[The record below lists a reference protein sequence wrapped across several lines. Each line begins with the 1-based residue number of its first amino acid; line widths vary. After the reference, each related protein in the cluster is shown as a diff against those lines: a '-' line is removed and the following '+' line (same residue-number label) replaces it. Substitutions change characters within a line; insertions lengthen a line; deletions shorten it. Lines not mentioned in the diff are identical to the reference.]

1 MTPELLDLLR
11 CPYCGGRLDLVTT
24 AFSQKQDDTI
34 VNGVLGCEC
43 CTFPVVDAIPVLHL
57 QANAVIA
64 RQQIEAGDPAAA
76 LRAMAGV
83 ESAEQAA
90 SFEAAAASSTST
102 YRDIVDTLGVGLE
115 GGYFMYRFSDP
126 TFIVAEAVVRS
137 VARPALHGGGRAL
150 DVCGGSGHLTRSLL
164 PLSSRPPVLAD
175 LFFTKLWLARRFTA
189 PGCLPVC
196 CDGNSPLPLAR
207 GVFDCAMCCDAVMFL
222 WHKRQFV
229 SELFRAVDG
238 SPRATVLLG
247 HAHSQLVWSPS
258 HGDTLT
264 PAGYRNLFETAT
276 PRVYGESQLFADVVR
291 GTALDLT
298 RNQKDA
304 ELEHDAAL
312 TLVASKAEGVFAQ
325 HPLDISPAT
334 GGEWRINPLY
344 SVSNEEGQLH
354 GRLHFPS
361 EDYEYEYSALRE
373 YLPDEVFIDPRAL
386 AALQS
391 GATAPTLEPLIRRHV
406 IVELPRQYY

>member
-11 CPYCGGRLDLVTT
+11 CPYCGGRLELVS
-24 AFSQKQDDTI
+24 ALFSEKSGDRI

-43 CTFPVVDAIPVLHL
+43 CTFPVVDGIPVMHL
-57 QANAVIA
+57 QPPAVAA
-64 RQQIEAGDPAAA
+64 RQQIEAANPAGA

-83 ESAEQAA
+83 ESSEQAER
-90 SFEAAAASSTST
+90 FEAAAASPAST

-126 TFIVAEAVVRS
+126 TFIVADAVVRA
-137 VARPALHGGGRAL
+137 VAGTALAGGGRAL

-164 PLSSRPPVLAD
+164 PFSSRPPLLAD
-175 LFFTKLWLARRFTA
+175 LFFTKLWLGRRFTA

-196 CDGNSPLPLAR
+196 CDGNGPLPLAR
-207 GVFDCAMCCDAVMFL
+207 GAFDLAMCCDAVMFL

-229 SELFRAVDG
+229 SELFRAVHE

-264 PAGYRNLFETAT
+264 PAGYRNLFETAS
-276 PRVYGESQLFADVVR
+276 PRVYGESRLFGDVVH
-291 GTALDLT
+291 GAALDLS
-298 RNQKDA
+298 RQQSDA
-304 ELEHDAAL
+304 SLENEAAL
-312 TLVASKAEGVFAQ
+312 TLLTSRVDAVFAV
-325 HPLDISPAT
+325 HPFRAPQT
-334 GGEWRINPLY
+334 GGGEWRINPLY
-344 SVSNEEGQLH
+344 SVATEGALLH
-354 GRLHFPS
+354 GRLQFPS

-373 YLPDEVFIDPRAL
+373 YLPDDVFIDANAFTALRAGSIPSSL
-386 AALQS
+386 DD
-391 GATAPTLEPLIRRHV
+391 LIRRRV
-406 IVELPRQYY
+406 IVELPKQYY

>member
-11 CPYCGGRLDLVTT
+11 CPYCGGRLDIVTT
-24 AFSQKQDDTI
+24 AFSQKQGGAI

-43 CTFPVVDAIPVLHL
+43 CTFPVVDGIPVLHL
-57 QANAVIA
+57 QANAVTA
-64 RQQIEAGDPAAA
+64 RQRIEAGDPAAA
-76 LRAMAGV
+76 LREMAGV
-83 ESAEQAA
+83 ESAAQAA
-90 SFEAAAASSTST
+90 SFEAAAASSTAT

-126 TFIVAEAVVRS
+126 TFIVAEAVVRA
-137 VARPALHGGGRAL
+137 VARTALQGGGRAL

-164 PLSSRPPVLAD
+164 ALSSQPPVLAD

-207 GVFDCAMCCDAVMFL
+207 GMFDFAMCCDAVMFL

-291 GTALDLT
+291 GMTLDLT
-298 RNQKDA
+298 RNQKDS
-304 ELEHDAAL
+304 ELEQDAAL
-312 TLVASKAEGVFAQ
+312 TLVASKVDGVFAR
-325 HPLDISPAT
+325 HPLDIASST

-344 SVSNEEGQLH
+344 SVSREAGHLH
-354 GRLHFPS
+354 GRLQFPS

-373 YLPDEVFIDPRAL
+373 YLPEEVFIDERAL

-391 GATAPTLEPLIRRHV
+391 GAPAQSLDELIRRRV